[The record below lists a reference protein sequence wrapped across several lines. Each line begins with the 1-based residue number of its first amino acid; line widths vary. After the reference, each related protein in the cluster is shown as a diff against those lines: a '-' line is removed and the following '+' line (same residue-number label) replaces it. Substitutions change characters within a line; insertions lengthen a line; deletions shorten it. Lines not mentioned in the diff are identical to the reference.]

1 MWLFIKK
8 IFNFSWNKNI
18 FCSWV
23 DFLEVKM
30 LKSLIATLS
39 CVLMLTACAGVKSDN
54 PDAIN
59 DALVGFTTCTQSA
72 RWAEAL
78 QYVTPSEASEIGD
91 GVTFKPE
98 YQKAAARM
106 PLSTMRRM
114 QWTVDGKGRLIGVKE
129 VLDQANTRYLVSEE
143 QAKVG
148 TNLEDMEKARIQRRL
163 EEGRKILEEEENA
176 DEPQV
181 EVMTNRLTDEEKRK
195 YGSTG
200 ELLAPEQY
208 EDTNTDAAKEALGT
222 AEESSEAPAEEEGYY
237 GE

>member
-1 MWLFIKK
+1 MF
-8 IFNFSWNKNI
+8 
-18 FCSWV
+18 
-23 DFLEVKM
+23 
-30 LKSLIATLS
+30 KSLFTLL
-39 CVLMLTACAGVKSDN
+39 VFALMLTACAGVKKDN

-59 DALVGFTTCTQSA
+59 DALVGFTTCAQSA
-72 RWAEAL
+72 RWSEAL
-78 QYVTPSEASEIGD
+78 QYVTPSEVSQISD

-114 QWTVDGKGRLIGVKE
+114 QWTVDREGRLVGMKE

-148 TNLEDMEKARIQRRL
+148 TNLEEMEKARIQRRL

-176 DEPQV
+176 EEPEV

-208 EDTNTDAAKEALGT
+208 EDPNTDAAKEAMGN
-222 AEESSEAPAEEEGYY
+222 AEESAEVPAEEEGYY

>member
-1 MWLFIKK
+1 
-8 IFNFSWNKNI
+8 
-18 FCSWV
+18 
-23 DFLEVKM
+23 M
-30 LKSLIATLS
+30 LKSLFTLL
-39 CVLMLTACAGVKSDN
+39 VFALMLTACAGVKKDN

-59 DALVGFTTCTQSA
+59 DALVGFTTCAQSA
-72 RWAEAL
+72 RWSEAL
-78 QYVTPSEASEIGD
+78 QYVTPSEVSQISD

-114 QWTVDGKGRLIGVKE
+114 QWTVDKKGRLVGMKE

-148 TNLEDMEKARIQRRL
+148 TNLEEMEKARIQRRL

-176 DEPQV
+176 EEPEV

-208 EDTNTDAAKEALGT
+208 EDPNTDAAKEAMGT
-222 AEESSEAPAEEEGYY
+222 ADESAEVPAEEEGYY

>member
-1 MWLFIKK
+1 MF
-8 IFNFSWNKNI
+8 
-18 FCSWV
+18 
-23 DFLEVKM
+23 
-30 LKSLIATLS
+30 KSLFTLL
-39 CVLMLTACAGVKSDN
+39 VFALMLTACAGVKKDN

-59 DALVGFTTCTQSA
+59 DALVGFTTCAQSA
-72 RWAEAL
+72 RWSEAL
-78 QYVTPSEASEIGD
+78 QYVTPSEVSQISD

-114 QWTVDGKGRLIGVKE
+114 QWTVDKEGRLVGMKE

-148 TNLEDMEKARIQRRL
+148 TNLEEMEKARIQRRL

-176 DEPQV
+176 EEPEV

-208 EDTNTDAAKEALGT
+208 EDPNTDAAKEAMGT
-222 AEESSEAPAEEEGYY
+222 AEESAETPSEEEGYY

>member
-1 MWLFIKK
+1 
-8 IFNFSWNKNI
+8 
-18 FCSWV
+18 
-23 DFLEVKM
+23 M
-30 LKSLIATLS
+30 LKSLFTLL
-39 CVLMLTACAGVKSDN
+39 VFALMLTACAGVKKDN

-59 DALVGFTTCTQSA
+59 DALVGFTTCAQSA
-72 RWAEAL
+72 RWSEAL
-78 QYVTPSEASEIGD
+78 QYVTPSEVSQISD

-114 QWTVDGKGRLIGVKE
+114 QWTVDKKGRLVGMKE

-148 TNLEDMEKARIQRRL
+148 TNLEEMEKARIQRRL

-176 DEPQV
+176 EEPEV

-208 EDTNTDAAKEALGT
+208 EDPNTDAAKEAMGT
-222 AEESSEAPAEEEGYY
+222 ADESAEAPSEEEGYY

>member
-1 MWLFIKK
+1 MF
-8 IFNFSWNKNI
+8 
-18 FCSWV
+18 
-23 DFLEVKM
+23 
-30 LKSLIATLS
+30 KSLFTLL
-39 CVLMLTACAGVKSDN
+39 VFALMLTACAGVKKDN

-59 DALVGFTTCTQSA
+59 DALVGFTTCAQSA
-72 RWAEAL
+72 RWSEAL
-78 QYVTPSEASEIGD
+78 QYVTPSEVSQISD

-114 QWTVDGKGRLIGVKE
+114 QWTVDKEGRLVGMKE

-148 TNLEDMEKARIQRRL
+148 TNLEEMEKARIQRRL

-176 DEPQV
+176 EEPEV

-208 EDTNTDAAKEALGT
+208 EDSNTDAAKEAMGT
-222 AEESSEAPAEEEGYY
+222 ADESAEVPAEEEGYY

>member
-1 MWLFIKK
+1 MWVFIKK

-39 CVLMLTACAGVKSDN
+39 CVLMLTACAGIKSDN

-72 RWAEAL
+72 RWSEAL
-78 QYVTPSEASEIGD
+78 QYVTPSEASEISD

-148 TNLEDMEKARIQRRL
+148 TNLEEMEKARIQRRL

-181 EVMTNRLTDEEKRK
+181 DVMTNRLTDEEKRK

-208 EDTNTDAAKEALGT
+208 EDSNTDAAKEAMGT
-222 AEESSEAPAEEEGYY
+222 AEESAEAPSEDEGYY

>member
-1 MWLFIKK
+1 MF
-8 IFNFSWNKNI
+8 
-18 FCSWV
+18 
-23 DFLEVKM
+23 
-30 LKSLIATLS
+30 KSLFTLL
-39 CVLMLTACAGVKSDN
+39 VFALMLTACAGVKKDN

-59 DALVGFTTCTQSA
+59 DALVGFTTCAQSA
-72 RWAEAL
+72 RWSEAL
-78 QYVTPSEASEIGD
+78 QYVTPSEVSQISD

-114 QWTVDGKGRLIGVKE
+114 QWTVDKKGRLVGMKE

-148 TNLEDMEKARIQRRL
+148 TNLEEMEKARIQRRL

-176 DEPQV
+176 EEPEV

-208 EDTNTDAAKEALGT
+208 EDPNTDAAKEAMGT
-222 AEESSEAPAEEEGYY
+222 ADESAEVPAEEEGYY

>member
-1 MWLFIKK
+1 MF
-8 IFNFSWNKNI
+8 
-18 FCSWV
+18 
-23 DFLEVKM
+23 
-30 LKSLIATLS
+30 KSLFTLL
-39 CVLMLTACAGVKSDN
+39 VFALMLTACAGVKKDN

-59 DALVGFTTCTQSA
+59 DALVGFTTCAQSA
-72 RWAEAL
+72 RWSEAL
-78 QYVTPSEASEIGD
+78 QYVTPSEVSQISD

-114 QWTVDGKGRLIGVKE
+114 QWTVDKEGRLVGMKE

-148 TNLEDMEKARIQRRL
+148 TNLEEMEKARIQRRL

-176 DEPQV
+176 EEPEV

-208 EDTNTDAAKEALGT
+208 EDSNTDAAKEAMGT
-222 AEESSEAPAEEEGYY
+222 ADESAEAPSEEEGYY